1 MACLLPVTRCITAE
15 PLKKL
20 ERCTHV
26 PTEWSD
32 GDSFLIRTGD
42 RKEHIVRLYGADCI
56 EWHVTDETDAHRL
69 REQRR
74 YFGISEIGKTVPA
87 SIELAKGFGRSAAER
102 VALLLNSPFTAYTAF
117 ADARGDGEH
126 PRVYGLLILA
136 DGRDLASVLPLIALA
151 RGAPLRVRY
160 VL

>member
-117 ADARGDGEH
+117 ADARGDGKH
-126 PRVYGLLILA
+126 PRIYGLLILA